1 MASSEQTLSEEGGG
15 GGGGEEA
22 EDEAET
28 GARELKPSST
38 AGSSDLDTD
47 TDALDMGDVNG
58 NSTKVPRRG
67 DKIVTHFPK
76 TTTLTNYSQ
85 LLVNMLLVLTRRR
98 F

>member
-1 MASSEQTLSEEGGG
+1 MASSEQTLSGEGGG

-28 GARELKPSST
+28 GGRELKPSST

-58 NSTKVPRRG
+58 NSTKGWIHMVEIELREE
-67 DKIVTHFPK
+67 
-76 TTTLTNYSQ
+76 
-85 LLVNMLLVLTRRR
+85 RRR
-98 F
+98 EYNHGGGD